1 MSFSITD
8 SFQQAIHDTYGV
20 KPNIIADGKIHRF
33 GKSKKLWYA
42 LHLDGIPAGTFGDWS
57 TSEKH
62 SWCDKESKSNLT
74 PEEKREIAQR
84 AKAQKAKAEFE
95 KKQQQQETALK
106 ARQLWQQ
113 AKPAPTD
120 HPYLI
125 AKGIQPHHAKVLN
138 QVLLIPMVNAQ
149 KELVNLQRIYPNGD
163 KRFLKHGLKQGAF
176 SVFAQQT
183 SITEASHAWLGEG
196 FATAATLFEAYDK
209 NPVVCAFDAGNLSH
223 VVEALLNTYPHLK
236 ITICADDDRQ
246 QVAKGKTN
254 IGLEKAYTVQS
265 LWGQRVDVI
274 KPQFTPDMPLHL
286 SDFNDLAQYVKQQ
299 KQNKDV

>member
-1 MSFSITD
+1 MSHSII
-8 SFQQAIHDTYGV
+8 SAFEQELFNVHGV
-20 KPNIIADGKIHRF
+20 SINVQADGKRHRF
-33 GKSKKLWYA
+33 GKNNRCYYTA
-42 LHLDGIPAGTFGDWS
+42 FLDGQPNIQHGDWS
-57 TSEKH
+57 AGSQYSYFH
-62 SWCDKESKSNLT
+62 QRDHPLT

-95 KKQQQQETALK
+95 KKQQQQQTALK

-138 QVLLIPMVNAQ
+138 QVLLIPMVTVQ

-163 KRFLKHGLKQGAF
+163 KRFLKQGLKQGAF

-183 SITEASHAWLGEG
+183 SITEASHVWLGEG

-209 NPVVCAFDAGNLSH
+209 NPVICAFDAGNLSH

-246 QVAKGKTN
+246 RVAEGKPN
-254 IGLEKAYTVQS
+254 IGLEKAYAIQS